1 MTPSEFG
8 LVAIGI
14 AIAIA
19 IEKSRDE
26 DSSSDNTGWI
36 GVTYDPTA
44 GGPGL
49 LISEVLPDSPAW
61 RSDVALEK
69 VAQPPSEDLSASEDT
84 QLRRVVDV
92 LLADLE
98 SDSRTGAW

>member
-14 AIAIA
+14 AIT

-61 RSDVALEK
+61 RSDMSHSKKL
-69 VAQPPSEDLSASEDT
+69 PNH
-84 QLRRVVDV
+84 R
-92 LLADLE
+92 
-98 SDSRTGAW
+98 